1 MFPGGLEALGVV
13 ILLAV
18 GWRSGVGR
26 RARNIVQ
33 QKLSHL
39 MDRAENPVEALD
51 LSYQKQREALLSV
64 RRGVAE
70 VVTSEKR
77 LEIQAAQLHQSQD
90 KLQGQA
96 RLALQQGRED
106 LARLALTRSHD
117 AGVQLDS
124 LQQQIAQLKEQEQ
137 KLEMTAQ
144 KLAARVESFRTQ
156 RDTLK
161 AQYSAARASA
171 RIGETVTGIAG
182 DMQDV
187 ALMLERAQDKTQQM
201 QARASAIDQ
210 LIASGTLDT
219 LGTAPG
225 DDIDRQLRVTAG
237 DAAVEAQLTQLR
249 QEILADSASQP
260 RLGAAGDQDASPPE
274 GG

>member
-1 MFPGGLEALGVV
+1 MFPGLELLGVV
-13 ILLAV
+13 VVVAI
-18 GWRSGVGR
+18 GWRTGVGR
-26 RARNIVQ
+26 RARNIAQ
-33 QKLSHL
+33 QKISHL

-106 LARLALTRSHD
+106 LARLALTRSSD

-124 LQQQIAQLKEQEQ
+124 LQQQIAQLKDQELR
-137 KLEMTAQ
+137 LEMTAQ

-182 DMQDV
+182 DMKDV
-187 ALMLERAQDKTQQM
+187 NLMLERAQDKTQQM

-210 LIASGTLDT
+210 LITSGTLDT
-219 LGTAPG
+219 IGTSPG
-225 DDIDRQLRVTAG
+225 DDIDRQLRVSAE
-237 DAAVEAQLTQLR
+237 DAAVEAQLNQLR
-249 QEILADSASQP
+249 QEILADPADQP
-260 RLGAAGDQDASPPE
+260 RLATGDQDESPLQ

>member
-1 MFPGGLEALGVV
+1 MFPGLELLGVV
-13 ILLAV
+13 IVVAV
-18 GWRSGVGR
+18 GWRTGVGR
-26 RARNIVQ
+26 RARNIAQ
-33 QKLSHL
+33 QKISHL

-77 LEIQAAQLHQSQD
+77 LEIQATQLHQSQD

-106 LARLALTRSHD
+106 LARLALTRSRD

-124 LQQQIAQLKEQEQ
+124 LRQQIAQLKDQEQ
-137 KLEMTAQ
+137 RLEMTAQ

-182 DMQDV
+182 DMKDV
-187 ALMLERAQDKTQQM
+187 NLMLERAQDKTQQM

-210 LIASGTLDT
+210 LITSGTLDT

-225 DDIDRQLRVTAG
+225 DDIDRQLRVTAD
-237 DAAVEAQLTQLR
+237 DAAVEAQLNQLR
-249 QEILADSASQP
+249 QEILADPIDQP
-260 RLGAAGDQDASPPE
+260 RLAAGDQDESPPE